1 MSLPSLSKLSV
12 EELLWIGSKACLDFC
27 DFYAV
32 KAGTMRD
39 TEPKMAD
46 RSAKAR
52 VKKCYLRLT
61 EPSLVF
67 RPDGGNNP
75 VSNSIRLLLPSCIL

>member
-12 EELLWIGSKACLDFC
+12 EELFWIGSKACLDFC

-46 RSAKAR
+46 RSA
-52 VKKCYLRLT
+52 
-61 EPSLVF
+61 
-67 RPDGGNNP
+67 
-75 VSNSIRLLLPSCIL
+75 